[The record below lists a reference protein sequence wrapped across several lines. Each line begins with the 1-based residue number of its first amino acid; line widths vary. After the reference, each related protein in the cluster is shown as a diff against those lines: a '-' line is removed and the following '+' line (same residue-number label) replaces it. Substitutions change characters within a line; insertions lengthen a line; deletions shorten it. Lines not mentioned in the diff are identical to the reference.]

1 MFDFLWSLTG
11 GQSWSSTAI
20 AAVAVV
26 ALLAWWRTR
35 ASNQRFRDAIDHMTQ
50 GVCVFDRKERLLF
63 CNPRF
68 LEIYGMSSDVV
79 HPGAAL
85 IDVLAHRIS
94 LGALSGKAEDYRKAL
109 IADMA
114 TGETK
119 ASVVESAKG
128 RIFSVIN
135 KPMPGGGWIG
145 THMDITERR
154 KSELQQMAAAT
165 QENRRVAIDGAIAGF
180 RDRVEVLLKTVADS
194 ATEMSATASTLS
206 ATSGQTS
213 QRAEGAAQASNE
225 ASANVQTAATAADE
239 LSGSISEISRQLAQ
253 TTDVVTTAVGEAQST
268 NNEIATL
275 AQSAQKIGDVVKLI
289 RDIAGQTNL
298 LALNAT
304 IEAARAGEAGKGF
317 AVVASEV
324 KSLAVQTAKATEEIT
339 GQITAVQTSATG
351 AVEAIQGIA
360 GRMQEIS
367 NYTSAVAASVE
378 QQNAAT
384 GQIALNVSGAAKG
397 AGAIV
402 AALTE
407 VTHAANDTRNSA
419 TTVLQASKSVEAAV
433 QNLRAE
439 VRSFLKTV
447 AA

>member
-20 AAVAVV
+20 AAVAII

-35 ASNQRFRDAIDHMTQ
+35 ATNQKLRDAIDHMTQ
-50 GVCVFDRKERLLF
+50 GVCVFDRNERLLF

-68 LEIYGMSSDVV
+68 LEVHGMSTDIVR
-79 HPGAAL
+79 PGATVAEVLEHRVAL
-85 IDVLAHRIS
+85 GS
-94 LGALSGKAEDYRKAL
+94 LSGTAEDYRTKLLA
-109 IADMA
+109 AMA
-114 TGETK
+114 KGETTT
-119 ASVVESAKG
+119 SIVESPKG
-128 RIFSVIN
+128 RIYSVIN

-154 KSELQQMAAAT
+154 KREQEQMTDAAQQS
-165 QENRRVAIDGAIAGF
+165 RRASIDVAIAGF
-180 RDRVEVLLKTVADS
+180 RDRVEALLKLVADS

-253 TTDVVTTAVGEAQST
+253 TTDVVTTAVGEAQTT

-304 IEAARAGEAGKGF
+304 IEAARAGEAGKDR
-317 AVVASEV
+317 
-324 KSLAVQTAKATEEIT
+324 KSGV
-339 GQITAVQTSATG
+339 
-351 AVEAIQGIA
+351 
-360 GRMQEIS
+360 
-367 NYTSAVAASVE
+367 
-378 QQNAAT
+378 
-384 GQIALNVSGAAKG
+384 
-397 AGAIV
+397 
-402 AALTE
+402 
-407 VTHAANDTRNSA
+407 
-419 TTVLQASKSVEAAV
+419 
-433 QNLRAE
+433 
-439 VRSFLKTV
+439 
-447 AA
+447 

>member
-1 MFDFLWSLTG
+1 
-11 GQSWSSTAI
+11 
-20 AAVAVV
+20 
-26 ALLAWWRTR
+26 
-35 ASNQRFRDAIDHMTQ
+35 MTQ
-50 GVCVFDRKERLLF
+50 GVCVFDRNERLLF

-79 HPGAAL
+79 RSGATL
-85 IDVLAHRIS
+85 SDILAHRIS
-94 LGALSGKAEDYRKAL
+94 LGSLSGKAEDYRAAL
-109 IADMA
+109 IAAMDK
-114 TGETK
+114 GETK
-119 ASVVESAKG
+119 TGIVESAKG
-128 RIFSVIN
+128 RIYSVIN

-154 KSELQQMAAAT
+154 KLEQQQMAATA
-165 QENRRVAIDGAIAGF
+165 QESRRASIDGAIAGF
-180 RDRVEVLLKTVADS
+180 RDRVEALLKLVADS

-206 ATSGQTS
+206 ATSGHTS
-213 QRAEGAAQASNE
+213 QRAEGAAHASNE

-253 TTDVVTTAVGEAQST
+253 TTDVVATAVGEAQTT

-351 AVEAIQGIA
+351 AVEAIKGIA
-360 GRMQEIS
+360 ARMQEIS

-384 GQIALNVSGAAKG
+384 SQIALNVSGAAKG
-397 AGAIV
+397 ASAIV

-407 VTHAANDTRNSA
+407 VTHAATDTRTSA
-419 TTVLQASKSVEAAV
+419 TTALEASKSVETAV
-433 QNLRAE
+433 ENLRAE
-439 VRSFLKTV
+439 VRGFLKTV